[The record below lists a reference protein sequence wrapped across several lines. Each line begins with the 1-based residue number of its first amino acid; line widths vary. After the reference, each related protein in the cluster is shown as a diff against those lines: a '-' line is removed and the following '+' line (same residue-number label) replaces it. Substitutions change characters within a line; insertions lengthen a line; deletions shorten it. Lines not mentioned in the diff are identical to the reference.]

1 MTLLFLLV
9 NELGRLS
16 LFFLYLITSSGPA
29 KVHERCDLLSF
40 YFNLNVWNT
49 DWQRQIRKP
58 RFFSG
63 LCVHFSLYLSIRKVA
78 AEAGFN
84 KLTNMYLKNIHT
96 VISVFFLFTCLSCEK
111 DEHQDIPV
119 QLSIEHIFEPVITDM
134 TSSSP
139 ISLPDGI
146 SSNISLINSQQE
158 LIRNISSDIIEE
170 TPLYENINYE
180 SHSLLSL
187 KFRSFYK
194 PHKIEYKIYKN
205 SNGQISIRQV
215 FFVSGSIYTNGYFI
229 MSNFV
234 TEKLNANDK
243 ISFEQSF
250 SFEETTPLE

>member
-1 MTLLFLLV
+1 
-9 NELGRLS
+9 
-16 LFFLYLITSSGPA
+16 
-29 KVHERCDLLSF
+29 
-40 YFNLNVWNT
+40 
-49 DWQRQIRKP
+49 
-58 RFFSG
+58 
-63 LCVHFSLYLSIRKVA
+63 
-78 AEAGFN
+78 
-84 KLTNMYLKNIHT
+84 MYLKYIYI
-96 VISVFFLFTCLSCEK
+96 VILPIFLFTCLSCNK
-111 DEHQDIPV
+111 DEHEDIPV
-119 QLSIEHIFEPVITDM
+119 QLSIERIFEPVITDM

-139 ISLPDGI
+139 ICLPDGI
-146 SSNISLINSQQE
+146 NSNITLINSQQE
-158 LIRNISSDIIEE
+158 LIRNIPSEIIEE
-170 TPLYENINYE
+170 SPLYEDINYE

-205 SNGQISIRQV
+205 SDGQISIRQM